1 MNHYILKEKTH
12 NLNHEQV
19 VELIHQNFETF
30 MTIIN
35 EQHNDTDLME
45 NLIIFNN

>member
-1 MNHYILKEKTH
+1 MNHHILKEKTH
-12 NLNHEQV
+12 NLNNEQV

-35 EQHNDTDLME
+35 
-45 NLIIFNN
+45 